1 MFNTLGWDQLADCI
15 RDAWSPQIGDPT
27 LVGWVTVA
35 SYVVCLVLAILV
47 TRRVTAT
54 AERRFWTV
62 LSVILL
68 ALAINKQLDLQSALT
83 AAGRCISVAQG
94 WYEDR
99 HSVQRSVILA
109 LLAFAGLGLATG
121 LYLMRRHLRRNLLA
135 LVGLGLVAGFVA
147 VRAVGFHHIDSLI
160 KDRFLDLRLNALF
173 ENSGLLLIALNALLL
188 LRSAY
193 ISSRTSV
200 R

>member
-1 MFNTLGWDQLADCI
+1 MFKTLSWDQLAACI
-15 RDAWSPQIGDPT
+15 TDAWSPQIGDPT

-35 SYVVCLVLAILV
+35 SYAVCLVLAILV

-54 AERRFWTV
+54 AERRFWS
-62 LSVILL
+62 LLACILL

-94 WYEDR
+94 WYENR

-109 LLAFAGLGLATG
+109 LLAAAGLGLATG
-121 LYLMRRHLRRNLLA
+121 IYLMRRHLRRNLLA
-135 LVGLGLVAGFVA
+135 LLGLGLVGGFVA

-173 ENSGLLLIALNALLL
+173 ENSGLVLIALNAILL
-188 LRSAY
+188 LRGSH